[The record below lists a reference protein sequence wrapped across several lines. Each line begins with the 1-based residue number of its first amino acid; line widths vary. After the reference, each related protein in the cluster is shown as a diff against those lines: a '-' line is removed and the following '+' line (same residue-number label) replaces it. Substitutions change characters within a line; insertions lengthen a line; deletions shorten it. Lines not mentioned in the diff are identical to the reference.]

1 MTILIAD
8 DDRVLT
14 GILTTRLKQAGFEVA
29 VAHDAMR
36 AIMAALSNP
45 PAAIL
50 LDFNMPGGSGL
61 QVLRQLRNST
71 LTSRI
76 PIIVVS
82 GSLEPETEKKV
93 RELGADDFVCKP
105 VSCELLLGKIHQLLQ
120 RSEAGLGR
128 SEGRPS
134 WA

>member
-14 GILTTRLKQAGFEVA
+14 GILTARLKQAGFEVA
-29 VAHDAMR
+29 VAHDAMQ
-36 AIMAALSNP
+36 AIIAALRNP

-50 LDFNMPGGSGL
+50 LDVNMPGGSGL
-61 QVLRQLRNST
+61 QVLRQLRNSAR
-71 LTSRI
+71 TSQV

-82 GSLEPETEKKV
+82 GSQEPETEKKV

-105 VSCELLLGKIHQLLQ
+105 ASLELLLSRINQLLK
-120 RSEAGLGR
+120 RSD
-128 SEGRPS
+128 EGARPV
-134 WA
+134 A